1 MGSTAG
7 DVRSSALGAGY
18 SLSSVDKSLRRLQ
31 VAAGITE
38 IQEQAE
44 DAIRSV
50 SVMALLKTLERT
62 IEDSRNAPHSRDATQ
77 AARLLSEL
85 AGALRRQPDSSVSIG
100 SVVAH
105 SLAMQVN
112 GNAPDVA
119 SA

>member
-1 MGSTAG
+1 M
-7 DVRSSALGAGY
+7 
-18 SLSSVDKSLRRLQ
+18 DKSLRRLQ

-100 SVVAH
+100 VVAH

-112 GNAPDVA
+112 SGNVPVG
-119 SA
+119 SES